1 MFSEVDVLGAFMP
14 ILLLWLA
21 PALVIF
27 AIADALLT
35 KVGFFRLFWH
45 APLAR
50 FALFAALFCG
60 VALALGAN

>member
-1 MFSEVDVLGAFMP
+1 MFSEVDVLGAFVP
-14 ILLLWLA
+14 NLVVWLA

-27 AIADALLT
+27 LIADALLT

-45 APLAR
+45 APLVR

-60 VALALGAN
+60 VGLALGAN